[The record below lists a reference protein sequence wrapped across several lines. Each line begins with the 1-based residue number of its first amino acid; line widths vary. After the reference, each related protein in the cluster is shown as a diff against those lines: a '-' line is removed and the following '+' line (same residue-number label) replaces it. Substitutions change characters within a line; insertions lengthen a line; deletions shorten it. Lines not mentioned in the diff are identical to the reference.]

1 MLFWTSASCAIA
13 PDKAWLSSLI
23 EMTDKDLLTCPA
35 LKWDNNFHSFSDIRA
50 QVRCIH
56 MGAFILLTFYFVSAK
71 SPLRF
76 TIDNFCCFTNKISLP
91 DCQVL
96 AVLCQRLR
104 REVKFLELF
113 IKLVDRAGLFFEPK
127 NDFFVFK
134 SIQLPKISWIGQNG
148 TKSKLIYYLHLLS
161 FLNGPSLDSFSYM
174 FVLFN

>member
-127 NDFFVFK
+127 NDFFVFRRSGFFIK
-134 SIQLPKISWIGQNG
+134 KISADRNPDFKIFNF
-148 TKSKLIYYLHLLS
+148 KIFLELSK
-161 FLNGPSLDSFSYM
+161 
-174 FVLFN
+174 